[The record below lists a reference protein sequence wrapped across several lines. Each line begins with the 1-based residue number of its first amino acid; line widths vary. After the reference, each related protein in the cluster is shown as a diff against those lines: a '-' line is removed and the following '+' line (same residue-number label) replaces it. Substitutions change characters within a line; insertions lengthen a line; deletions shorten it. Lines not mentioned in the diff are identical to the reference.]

1 MDNNNFLKSLS
12 RGLLDDVR
20 KVMEGKT
27 HTVPKTEK
35 EKKLAALAEPKD
47 KITHADVL
55 KGRGVVK
62 EEEQI
67 DELSTSTLRKYREKA
82 RDDAFDADAVDDDR
96 RLRKRSFGHNQAGKK
111 IIKRGDALRAEEVEL
126 DESAKVAAHLI
137 KRYGENVRKSHV
149 RSAANDFGVGY
160 VALSHAVRKKL
171 GVNRLEE
178 EQIDELSKKT
188 LASYIGKA
196 ATSAANKA
204 SEFGR
209 KSAERDE
216 VDRMTNRHMSFDDKD
231 KIHKAMK
238 TTHRDVEE
246 PREKVGKR
254 VHGIKRAT
262 ARLAKE
268 EVQIDEALDAAARY
282 GQHHTAVKELMKSI
296 SQHIENHKSDA
307 LKHRDY
313 RGKKGVN
320 WGHVGDIAHIHS
332 QLADIHDR
340 LAQQGE
346 YKKEMA
352 ESVEDDFDVEFTA
365 EELAFL
371 EDCGIDLEEARRGRP
386 PKNAAAAQDEEPAA
400 LGYQLRKAA
409 SINKPVHFMNGEKK
423 EVSSA
428 HIEKFND
435 HMAARKSSQDKADF
449 QKQAHKSH
457 ADFVKAVSS
466 PLPKSSRDTG
476 EIVKYRH

>member
-67 DELSTSTLRKYREKA
+67 DELSTSTLQSYRKKA
-82 RDDAFDADAVDDDR
+82 RAQGNAIVDKMKMGGGDWSKDQKDTKT
-96 RLRKRSFGHNQAGKK
+96 LRKRAAGAQASGKQLV
-111 IIKRGDALRAEEVEL
+111 KRGESLKTEEVE
-126 DESAKVAAHLI
+126 D
-137 KRYGENVRKSHV
+137 
-149 RSAANDFGVGY
+149 
-160 VALSHAVRKKL
+160 
-171 GVNRLEE
+171 LEE
-178 EQIDELSKKT
+178 LSTKT
-188 LASYIGKA
+188 LDSYRSKARNQIIAAKNKDTDTTEKRLKGYTQASKSIGK
-196 ATSAANKA
+196 NFVKGVY
-204 SEFGR
+204 EE
-209 KSAERDE
+209 AED
-216 VDRMTNRHMSFDDKD
+216 
-231 KIHKAMK
+231 
-238 TTHRDVEE
+238 
-246 PREKVGKR
+246 
-254 VHGIKRAT
+254 
-262 ARLAKE
+262 L
-268 EVQIDEALDAAARY
+268 DEALDAAARY
-282 GQHHTAVKELMKSI
+282 GQHHTAVKELIKSI

-352 ESVEDDFDVEFTA
+352 ESVEDDSDVKFTA

-371 EDCGIDLEEARRGRP
+371 EDCGLDLEEARRGRP

-423 EVSSA
+423 EVA
-428 HIEKFND
+428 QGHINAFND
-435 HMAARKSSQDKADF
+435 HMAARKTAADKAAF
-449 QKQAHKSH
+449 QKRAHKSH
-457 ADFVKAVSS
+457 AEFVKAVSEKV
-466 PLPKSSRDTG
+466 PSSSKDTG
-476 EIVKYRH
+476 EIVKYR

>member
-67 DELSTSTLRKYREKA
+67 DELSTSTLQSYRKKA
-82 RDDAFDADAVDDDR
+82 RAQGNAIVDKMKMGGGDWSKDQKDTKT
-96 RLRKRSFGHNQAGKK
+96 LRKRAAGAQASGKQLV
-111 IIKRGDALRAEEVEL
+111 KRGESLKTEEVE
-126 DESAKVAAHLI
+126 D
-137 KRYGENVRKSHV
+137 
-149 RSAANDFGVGY
+149 
-160 VALSHAVRKKL
+160 
-171 GVNRLEE
+171 LEE
-178 EQIDELSKKT
+178 LSTKT
-188 LASYIGKA
+188 LDSYRSKARNQIIAAKNKDTDTTEKRLKGYTQASKSIGKNFVKGV
-196 ATSAANKA
+196 S
-204 SEFGR
+204 
-209 KSAERDE
+209 
-216 VDRMTNRHMSFDDKD
+216 
-231 KIHKAMK
+231 
-238 TTHRDVEE
+238 
-246 PREKVGKR
+246 
-254 VHGIKRAT
+254 
-262 ARLAKE
+262 E
-268 EVQIDEALDAAARY
+268 EVEDLDEALDAAARY

-352 ESVEDDFDVEFTA
+352 ESVEDDSDVEFTA